1 MHTKFTSLSSKVGN
15 AFQVFSIFPKSLEW
29 IPDFYIFL
37 YGIWISFQ
45 PLEKKAAS
53 IQRQLRFIIYNIFSP
68 RAYASLSQSFYFAF
82 TCTISSLHSA
92 SSYAARFSSA
102 SALSLLASIPK
113 PLRQQLARLQKAGA
127 KLSCYNTSAFLSTV
141 IFSLSSHI
149 YKYNTDGGQKL
160 ATR

>member
-53 IQRQLRFIIYNIFSP
+53 I
-68 RAYASLSQSFYFAF
+68 
-82 TCTISSLHSA
+82 
-92 SSYAARFSSA
+92 
-102 SALSLLASIPK
+102 
-113 PLRQQLARLQKAGA
+113 
-127 KLSCYNTSAFLSTV
+127 
-141 IFSLSSHI
+141 
-149 YKYNTDGGQKL
+149 
-160 ATR
+160 